1 MELQLVFNGLDFMSS
16 MCSNSIVT
24 VLKYNKKPDKKSGI
38 TTIEM
43 LFGMKSFVREN
54 DECSL
59 TIAIGEWLYSAS

>member
-1 MELQLVFNGLDFMSS
+1 VELQLVFNYLDFMSS
-16 MCSNSIVT
+16 MCSNIIVT

-38 TTIEM
+38 TRIEM

-59 TIAIGEWLYSAS
+59 TIAIGE

>member
-1 MELQLVFNGLDFMSS
+1 MELQLVFNYLDFMSS
-16 MCSNSIVT
+16 MCSNIIVT

-38 TTIEM
+38 TRIEM

-59 TIAIGEWLYSAS
+59 TIAIGA